1 MTQGLGW
8 LHLCAVPTASF
19 ATRRTLT
26 RSLSL
31 LTGLGLVFIG
41 LRFLLAPRAG
51 AEGFGV
57 LLPPA
62 DVNYAFHYAKGIRDV
77 FAGLLLVAFAGL
89 GYDRPLAWVLLLGTL
104 VPGVDLT
111 IVRAQP
117 TASLALMLP
126 HLLAIGLLL
135 GLAAALFTTP
145 RPAAPASAQRPAPLT
160 RYAS

>member
-1 MTQGLGW
+1 M
-8 LHLCAVPTASF
+8 
-19 ATRRTLT
+19 RRTLT

-57 LLPPA
+57 FLPPA

-77 FAGLLLVAFAGL
+77 FSGLLIVAFAGL
-89 GYDRPLAWVLLLGTL
+89 GYDRALAWVLLLGTL
-104 VPGVDLT
+104 IPSTDLA

-117 TASLALMLP
+117 SASLALALP
-126 HLLAIGLLL
+126 HLIAIGLLL
-135 GLAAALFTTP
+135 GLAVSLFTMP
-145 RPAAPASAQRPAPLT
+145 RPAAPAGVQLPEPLI
-160 RYAS
+160 RQA